1 MLKKKILVVEDHEN
15 LLQLH
20 SILLSAQGY
29 EVKGAKDG
37 QEAINAIESSPP
49 DLIILDIGLP
59 GIDGYEVCRHIKS
72 NPQSRHI
79 PVIVVTAKRS
89 KEDLQKI
96 DEVGADW
103 YIPKPFKAAMVIE
116 TVQRFLS

>member
-29 EVKGAKDG
+29 EVSGAKDG
-37 QEAINAIESSPP
+37 QEAIDAIGSSPP

-59 GIDGYEVCRHIKS
+59 GVDGYEVCRHIKS